1 MDGSLISALGV
12 GFLLGLR
19 HALDADHV
27 AAVSTFVSRHRG
39 LYGSCVLGTFWGIGH
54 AVALLL
60 AAVATILLRLR
71 IPPEIDRALE
81 GLVAILVVAL
91 GANAL
96 VQALGSIRLH
106 RHEHAHSGHSHRHLH
121 LHLGPTT
128 SHTHV
133 HVIGAGRRPLLMGAL
148 HGLAGSAALLLLV
161 LATMPSTVAALLYV
175 VVFGV
180 GSTVG
185 MVIVSGVIGIPF
197 AVRGSSERTRLALQ
211 LATGIA
217 SLGVGVAMLLP
228 LSGR

>member
-39 LYGSCVLGTFWGIGH
+39 LYASCVLGTFWGIGH
-54 AVALLL
+54 TGALLL
-60 AAVATILLRLR
+60 AAVATTLLRLR
-71 IPPEIDRALE
+71 IPPEVDRALE

-91 GANAL
+91 GANVL
-96 VQALGSIRLH
+96 VQALGSIRVH
-106 RHEHAHSGHSHRHLH
+106 RHEHAHSGRAHRHLH
-121 LHLGPTT
+121 LHVGPTM

-133 HVIGAGRRPLLMGAL
+133 HVIGDRKRPLLMGAL

-161 LATMPSTVAALLYV
+161 LAAMPSTAAALLYV
-175 VVFGV
+175 TVFGV

-185 MVIVSGVIGIPF
+185 MVIVSGVIGVPF
-197 AVRGSSERTRLALQ
+197 AVGGSSERTRLALQ
-211 LATGIA
+211 IAVGVA
-217 SLGVGVAMLLP
+217 SLGVGVAMLRP
-228 LSGR
+228 LV

>member
-1 MDGSLISALGV
+1 VDGSLISALGV

-91 GANAL
+91 AYVWRKKA
-96 VQALGSIRLH
+96 
-106 RHEHAHSGHSHRHLH
+106 
-121 LHLGPTT
+121 
-128 SHTHV
+128 
-133 HVIGAGRRPLLMGAL
+133 IGWD
-148 HGLAGSAALLLLV
+148 
-161 LATMPSTVAALLYV
+161 
-175 VVFGV
+175 
-180 GSTVG
+180 
-185 MVIVSGVIGIPF
+185 
-197 AVRGSSERTRLALQ
+197 
-211 LATGIA
+211 
-217 SLGVGVAMLLP
+217 
-228 LSGR
+228 